1 MRGRSGLSRM
11 IVVVTLAGGALRFK
25 ATRDGRRR
33 VVATRASRTPGT
45 VQSMAPPS
53 SHQTTSLAFGEIS
66 KANCVTIYA

>member
-25 ATRDGRRR
+25 ATRDGRR